1 MKSLL
6 VLIIC
11 GLSLGGIQNGLI
23 SLKGNK
29 NIEIADLISGNMSEY
44 NKAEPGGKPATK
56 FERISKKLEVLDF
69 KRKNIGEILIF
80 DDNKGFIF
88 YSNDYFIIKES
99 YENGLPFDYR
109 NIEDDKVIYDN
120 NSFMNLSFDVLFSSK
135 IEASGNNPSGYH
147 FYSHTNSTFTSSKER
162 IMLTEW
168 DYQYNTLTSTSS
180 CEYADKITWS
190 TYQGDSAH
198 CCQLALA
205 NLLWTYKVNGII
217 DLTNN
222 ASSASELELQ
232 FTQYLLY
239 DDSFGTWELS
249 VPNVNQYFNTH
260 YPNSGYHIDFINV
273 ANGISDNLE
282 SAPLIGYY
290 NDGTIN
296 GNGHFVLVTGKGKS
310 LFQKILGIKFW
321 TSWDIVNTWYDQSSS
336 IIIGEI
342 SYPAHKYWIDNQYIN
357 VGYALKNINDE
368 TIVL

>member
-1 MKSLL
+1 MKSFL
-6 VLIIC
+6 VLIVC
-11 GLSLGGIQNGLI
+11 GLSFGGIQNGFVTLEI
-23 SLKGNK
+23 NK
-29 NIEIADLISGNMSEY
+29 NIEIADLISNNMSEY
-44 NKAEPGGKPATK
+44 NKAEPGGKPATN

-69 KRKNIGEILIF
+69 KRRNIGEILIF

-109 NIEDDKVIYDN
+109 KIEEDKVIYDN
-120 NSFMNLSFDVLFSSK
+120 NSFMNLSSDILFSSK
-135 IEASGNNPSGYH
+135 IDASGNNPSGYH
-147 FYSHTNSTFTSSKER
+147 FYSHTDSAFTSSKER

-168 DYQYNTLTSTSS
+168 DYQYNTLTSNLS
-180 CEYADKITWS
+180 CDYENKTTWS
-190 TYQGDSAH
+190 TYQGDSGH

-205 NLLWTYKVNGII
+205 NLLWTYKVNGVI

-222 ASSASELELQ
+222 ASSTSELELQ

-239 DDSFGTWELS
+239 NDSFGTWELS
-249 VPNVNQYFNTH
+249 VPNVNHYFDTY
-260 YPNSGYHIDFINV
+260 YPNLGYHIDYINV

-290 NDGTIN
+290 NDGTIS
-296 GNGHFVLVTGKGKS
+296 GDGHFVLVTGKGKS

-336 IIIGEI
+336 MVINGI
-342 SYPAHKYWIDNQYIN
+342 SYPKYKYWIDNQYIN
-357 VGYALKNINDE
+357 FGYALKNANND
-368 TIVL
+368 TVIL